1 MPPTCPRQ
9 VRCRCRAHCTIFN
22 PITRRYE
29 GDGELVSCST
39 RDNHSR
45 DDRMT
50 ERILAAERA
59 EADLEG
65 QGLADVDWIDA
76 IYSEIDI
83 LMSFSMTNMNR
94 HLVFRNKPA
103 ESGPFIWP
111 SDEEIT
117 LPNYGL
123 HSLTQ
128 DPVNREMLFV
138 ENRLCQLVEIVRRR
152 GHPDEDERARAL
164 LDRLLIELGRLV
176 RQKEIEW
183 AQQRGTVGTYRNYLN
198 TGENMFMY
206 ITIE

>member
-1 MPPTCPRQ
+1 M
-9 VRCRCRAHCTIFN
+9 A
-22 PITRRYE
+22 E
-29 GDGELVSCST
+29 
-39 RDNHSR
+39 
-45 DDRMT
+45 RMQ
-50 ERILAAERA
+50 AAERA
-59 EADLEG
+59 EADLGG
-65 QGLADVDWIDA
+65 QSFAGVDWIDA
-76 IYSEIDI
+76 IYGEIEI
-83 LMSFSMTNMNR
+83 LRSFNTTNMNR
-94 HLVFRNKPA
+94 HLIFHNRPID
-103 ESGPFIWP
+103 SGPFIWP

-117 LPNYGL
+117 LPNYGV

-128 DPVNREMLFV
+128 DSVNREMLFV
-138 ENRLCQLVEIVRRR
+138 ENRLCQLIEIVRRR